1 MVYIFQLG
9 RVNSREKGRKENVPS
24 MPCRSILHREL
35 GTQKFVPVLQRYQI
49 KENIVI
55 VKKAWSIPA
64 GSGKPSLE
72 NIHGSQRARPSNNS
86 RGLARLLHLLQSH
99 VPEYQHRYRHG
110 NYELTKTPS
119 TKTRLCCVE
128 GREPK
133 ETKIVNPVKVS
144 FNPR

>member
-1 MVYIFQLG
+1 MIVKKRFAMVYIFQLG
-9 RVNSREKGRKENVPS
+9 RVNSREKGRTENVPS

-35 GTQKFVPVLQRYQI
+35 GTQIFVPVLQRYQI

-72 NIHGSQRARPSNNS
+72 NIHG
-86 RGLARLLHLLQSH
+86 
-99 VPEYQHRYRHG
+99 
-110 NYELTKTPS
+110 
-119 TKTRLCCVE
+119 
-128 GREPK
+128 REPK